1 MSYSIEAIT
10 EDCYE
15 GTTCLINKFNITDE
29 KKLANVES
37 AITMAKAASLE
48 KNPLNGD
55 FSFAH
60 YCAVHKYL
68 FDDLYEWAGKLRE
81 VEMSKKGTRF
91 ASTQDLAL
99 LCNAC
104 FDRLQKNNCFRGL
117 NHPDFVENI
126 VDLYCTLNLI
136 HPFREGNGRTL
147 RVFIAQLVR
156 FCGYEINFAE
166 INPDD
171 LMIATI
177 HAANGVQQYLIEL
190 FAAHIR

>member
-1 MSYSIEAIT
+1 MSYSYEAIT

-81 VEMSKKGTRF
+81 VEMSKKRNKICKHKRPCL
-91 ASTQDLAL
+91 S
-99 LCNAC
+99 
-104 FDRLQKNNCFRGL
+104 LQCMF
-117 NHPDFVENI
+117 
-126 VDLYCTLNLI
+126 
-136 HPFREGNGRTL
+136 
-147 RVFIAQLVR
+147 
-156 FCGYEINFAE
+156 
-166 INPDD
+166 
-171 LMIATI
+171 
-177 HAANGVQQYLIEL
+177 
-190 FAAHIR
+190 